1 MVVLLA
7 LLVALAPSRATN
19 EPDYVAT
26 LVGRAFLR
34 AVAERDVDRAANL
47 CGPSVN
53 FDGIEA
59 SGRDVRRYL
68 ARMTDRL
75 PQGYTFKTVRVLSYH
90 EAVLR
95 FGPPPT
101 RLHTTKQTT
110 AVVVFGRLPKL
121 GLIAI
126 LNKQRGRWR
135 VVALTD

>member
-75 PQGYTFKTVRVLSYH
+75 PQGYTSKPSESYPTMKLFYDLDLRRHGYTQRNRPRPSSCLGGFQNSDSSLSSTNNVDDG
-90 EAVLR
+90 AS
-95 FGPPPT
+95 
-101 RLHTTKQTT
+101 LH
-110 AVVVFGRLPKL
+110 
-121 GLIAI
+121 
-126 LNKQRGRWR
+126 
-135 VVALTD
+135 